1 LNKGNK
7 IGQKLK
13 KILNISLSF
22 LMVFSL
28 AFTTI
33 EVVNSQPAL
42 ANSASAYPC
51 KASNGNLY
59 GYQTMQ
65 ANNTLNVYRFDVE
78 TGLTE
83 MVMGYSNLGGNE
95 LDFLGIS
102 RGLQWMIKAICL
114 QLPDI
119 GQMI

>member
-33 EVVNSQPAL
+33 EIVNSQPAL
-42 ANSASAYPC
+42 ANSSAFLC
-51 KASNGNLY
+51 KSSNGNLY

-83 MVMGYSNLGGNE
+83 MVMAYSNL
-95 LDFLGIS
+95 
-102 RGLQWMIKAICL
+102 
-114 QLPDI
+114 
-119 GQMI
+119 